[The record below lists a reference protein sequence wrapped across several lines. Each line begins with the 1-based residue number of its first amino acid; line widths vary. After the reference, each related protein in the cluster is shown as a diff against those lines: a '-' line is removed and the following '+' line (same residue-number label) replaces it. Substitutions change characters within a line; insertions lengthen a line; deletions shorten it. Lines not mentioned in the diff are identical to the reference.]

1 MNVMITGAAGFIG
14 GFLKTHSVKS
24 GCSVLG
30 IGVSEPV
37 EKWTDASFELCDV
50 RDRNAVAKLLKSFQP
65 QRIFHLAAQSYPTVS
80 LTHPRETIDA
90 NVGGTVNMYE
100 CIRESGLKPVVVVAC
115 SSAEYGLVARENL
128 PVKETHPLNPLHPY
142 GVSKVAQDLLAA
154 QYFVNY
160 AIPSVRMRIF
170 NTTGPG
176 KIGDVCSDLTKRAVE
191 IELGMHRPT
200 MMVGNL
206 TTRRAI
212 IDVRDQV
219 RALWLSAEHCEY
231 GDVYNIGASDI
242 YSVQEIVEAIQKQS
256 SATFDVEPEPSLV
269 RAADEPV
276 IAGDTSKFRA
286 CCDWTPRI
294 PLSETLRDM
303 LTWWRDRLGDPQP
316 GRPLQQAIR
325 GLD

>member
-1 MNVMITGAAGFIG
+1 MKVLITGAAGFIG
-14 GFLKTHSVKS
+14 GFLKTHCVGS
-24 GCSVLG
+24 GYSVLG
-30 IGVSEPV
+30 IGISEPA
-37 EKWTDASFELCDV
+37 EKWDDASYELCDV
-50 RDRNAVAKLLKSFQP
+50 RDPSAVLKLLNSFQP
-65 QRIFHLAAQSYPTVS
+65 DRIFHLAAQSYPTVS

-90 NVGGTVNMYE
+90 NVGGTVNLYE
-100 CIRESGLKPVVVVAC
+100 CIRESGRKPVVVVAC

-160 AIPSVRMRIF
+160 SIPSVRMRIF

-242 YSVQEIVEAIQKQS
+242 YSVQEIIEAIRKQS
-256 SATFDVEPEPSLV
+256 SATFDVAPHPPLV
-269 RAADEPV
+269 RAADEQV
-276 IAGDTSKFRA
+276 IAGDTGKFRA
-286 CCDWTPRI
+286 CCDWTPQI

-303 LTWWRDRLGDPQP
+303 LAWWRAQLGDPQQ
-316 GRPLQQAIR
+316 GRLLQGAVR
-325 GLD
+325 NRD